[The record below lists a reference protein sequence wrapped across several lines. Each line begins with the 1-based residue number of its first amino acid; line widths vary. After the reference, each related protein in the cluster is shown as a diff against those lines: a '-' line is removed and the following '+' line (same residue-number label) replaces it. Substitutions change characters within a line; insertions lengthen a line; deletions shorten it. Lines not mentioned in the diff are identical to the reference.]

1 MSAAVLARIEAALD
15 SSRSLDEASFLGA
28 EADIVESYALLLE
41 KRAFFDNPGGEK
53 ASVLRRCASDTRFA
67 SGDILVD
74 ALLKFGLR
82 MGDPENAVREAY
94 LTGWDADVSGLP
106 LAVAWLER
114 VKQGQTTAAAW
125 RDSGCAL
132 VNLVDCMLA
141 AVRVSIDVL
150 HGSDEEL
157 YTAYEEGLL
166 HARAQSRGRAPTPRR
181 ATTAPLRSR
190 HLVGGVF
197 GERNRRAY
205 CKSATMAEWHEVAE
219 RRHRV
224 PLLRHRVS
232 NKQP

>member
-41 KRAFFDNPGGEK
+41 KRAFFDNFGGEK

-74 ALLKFGLR
+74 ALLKFGVR
-82 MGDPENAVREAY
+82 MGDPENALREAY

-114 VKQGQTTAAAW
+114 AKQGQTTAAAW

-132 VNLVDCMLA
+132 VDLVDCMLA

-150 HGSDEEL
+150 HGSDEEPH
-157 YTAYEEGLL
+157 TAYEEGLL
-166 HARAQSRGRAPTPRR
+166 HARA
-181 ATTAPLRSR
+181 
-190 HLVGGVF
+190 
-197 GERNRRAY
+197 
-205 CKSATMAEWHEVAE
+205 
-219 RRHRV
+219 
-224 PLLRHRVS
+224 
-232 NKQP
+232 